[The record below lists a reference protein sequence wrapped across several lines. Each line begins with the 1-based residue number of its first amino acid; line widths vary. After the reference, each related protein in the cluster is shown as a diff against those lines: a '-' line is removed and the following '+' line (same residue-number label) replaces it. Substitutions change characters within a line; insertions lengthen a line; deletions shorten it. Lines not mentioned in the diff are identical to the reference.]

1 MNRICDKERFE
12 AACRLISSGGRLKSG
27 IGTMG
32 EGSVHAVLKNYFEPS
47 QESQEMQ
54 VGGYVADIVGED
66 GIIEIQTGHFSG
78 LKDKLGAFLP
88 AARVTVVYPVYV
100 KKRIITIDREGE
112 AGKPRTSPLKETPY
126 EIFREIFPI
135 AEYLSHPGLRLVII
149 SLECTEYRTDPE
161 FIGRKKNR
169 RGRFTVLDR
178 MPSALTA
185 EIHINSPADW
195 RQLVPCLMS
204 EDFTTADLAA
214 CGNIPR
220 QTAQTA
226 LSALYCGNVLLRTG
240 KIGNAYTYRFNK
252 AFTLNDEFY
261 GDISST
267 EYEVN

>member
-1 MNRICDKERFE
+1 MTKICDRERFE

-47 QESQEMQ
+47 QDSQELK

-88 AARVTVVYPVYV
+88 AARVTVVYPVYA
-100 KKRIITIDREGE
+100 KKRIVTVDREGE

-126 EIFREIFPI
+126 ELFRELFPI
-135 AEYLSHPGLRLVII
+135 AMYLSHPGLRFII
-149 SLECTEYRTDPE
+149 MSLECTEYRTDPE
-161 FIGRKKNR
+161 FIGRRKNR

-178 MPSALTA
+178 MPAALID
-185 EIHINSPADW
+185 EIRISDPTGW
-195 RQLVPCLMS
+195 QQLIPCIM
-204 EDFTTADLAA
+204 EKDFTTADLAD

-220 QTAQTA
+220 QTAQMA
-226 LSALYCGNVLLRTG
+226 LSALHRGNILLRTG
-240 KIGNAYTYRFNK
+240 KKGNACTYRFNHELSHDSGCDSEPCEEI
-252 AFTLNDEFY
+252 FF
-261 GDISST
+261 
-267 EYEVN
+267 